1 MGHLLFLLYLNDL
14 YTAFD
19 CCKYYFYADD
29 TALYTFDI
37 DEAIA
42 HADLQYDLH

>member
-1 MGHLLFLLYLNDL
+1 MGPLLFILYINDL

-37 DEAIA
+37 RLRPPRENGPW
-42 HADLQYDLH
+42 